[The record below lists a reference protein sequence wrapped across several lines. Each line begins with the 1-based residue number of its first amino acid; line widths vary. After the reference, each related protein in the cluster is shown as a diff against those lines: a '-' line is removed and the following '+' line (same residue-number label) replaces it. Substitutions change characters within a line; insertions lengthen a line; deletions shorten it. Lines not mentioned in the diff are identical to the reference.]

1 VLLLTDHGYTLKLAS
16 RVFSAMLASSLA
28 GRVIVGYLADRRSR
42 KNVMAFF
49 YLLLA
54 ATIFL
59 LLLNPVPAVVWTF
72 AGVFGFA
79 LGADYMLIP
88 LLTADC
94 FGLSSLGTVL
104 ALIIS
109 GYTVG
114 QWIAPWL
121 AGHIYDVDHS
131 YSFAW
136 IIMALAGIIGA
147 SIIYMVAPT
156 QDSPA
161 AVSERSVSAE
171 VV

>member
-1 VLLLTDHGYTLKLAS
+1 MYPDHRRRRRRQPASGLLLTDHGYTLKLAS
-16 RVFSAMLASSLA
+16 RVFSTMLASSLA

-54 ATIFL
+54 AAILL

-94 FGLSSLGTVL
+94 FGLSSLG
-104 ALIIS
+104 
-109 GYTVG
+109 
-114 QWIAPWL
+114 
-121 AGHIYDVDHS
+121 
-131 YSFAW
+131 
-136 IIMALAGIIGA
+136 
-147 SIIYMVAPT
+147 
-156 QDSPA
+156 
-161 AVSERSVSAE
+161 
-171 VV
+171 